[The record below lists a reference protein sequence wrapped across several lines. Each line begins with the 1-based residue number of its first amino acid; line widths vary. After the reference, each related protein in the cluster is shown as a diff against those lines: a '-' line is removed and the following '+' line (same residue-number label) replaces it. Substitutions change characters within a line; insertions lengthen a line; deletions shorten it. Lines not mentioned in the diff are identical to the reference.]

1 MENRNTLS
9 FSHRW
14 KTNSSL
20 RGHAASF
27 RLVLSTADETSF
39 PSFLFFLP
47 SLPLYLCSCYLV
59 FRAPEFF
66 PSTSIEQYRRPPSR
80 SLESGTRSYFFHRRF
95 RKTSRMDER
104 PITVTWTERRRRSC
118 DRDSKIQ
125 SVNDDHRRSV
135 SWNSRSIIS
144 LIYFGQRYLICK

>member
-1 MENRNTLS
+1 MENRSTLS

-20 RGHAASF
+20 RGHATSF
-27 RLVLSTADETSF
+27 RFVLSIADETSF

-47 SLPLYLCSCYLV
+47 FLPLYLCSCHPV

-66 PSTSIEQYRRPPSR
+66 PSTSIKQYRRSPSR

-104 PITVTWTERRRRSC
+104 PITVTRTGRRERSC

-125 SVNDDHRRSV
+125 SVKADEWRS
-135 SWNSRSIIS
+135 SS
-144 LIYFGQRYLICK
+144 